1 VSGAGLGHRVAR
13 PRDRAALCRR
23 WLLPCVAALACLAY
37 GAALGGEY
45 VFDDW
50 HSIAANPALQQDLSW
65 WRLLS
70 DPSAFSPGSGR
81 MYRPVLLLSFAA
93 NLAIGE
99 AVALVKAG
107 NVLLHAGVAALLF
120 VWLREVTRR
129 TMAAF
134 AVASLFAVHPLASE
148 AVNLVCARS
157 ELLCALGLLVGL
169 CCHWRW
175 HRRHEPLFL
184 SGTVVGAVLA
194 CGSKETGVLLP
205 GLMLAQA
212 FLLRHERWSGT
223 HWRRAVA
230 GVVPAL
236 AVALGYLVLRKLL
249 LGQVGAS
256 LLGREAGDPML
267 GHGRSLLVQLA
278 TMGTLLPKALLQ
290 AVVPVGLSF
299 DPPVSYRHTFLD
311 PLVLLGWG
319 GLFAGTAAALWRGP
333 TAGQRRLA
341 VTIAWGLSLPWI
353 VIPLNMPMAE
363 HRLYAVMLG
372 LCLLAVALLPR
383 ARAVR
388 RMLPFASVRRL
399 RAAFGVLV
407 LLGIAASAARSLEY
421 RDERILWQ
429 NVAVR
434 EPNSFRAWWGLGS
447 AIWRYGDVAAAIE
460 PLARAHLLCPAHY
473 EVLANYAEALIS
485 LPDSQAQPFRALLVT
500 DMLAARG
507 SEDAWARTLQAQAR
521 LQAGRSTGERE
532 YFEVAE
538 RQALS
543 CLQIA
548 QPKGYVYRLAAAA
561 RRGLGDLEGAL
572 AHLDASIAR
581 GLDHFTVRLDRA
593 AVLRDLGRHA
603 EARRELLQAQQ
614 RAPTEPAVMQALQQ
628 WAQPP
633 R

>member
-1 VSGAGLGHRVAR
+1 VSEAR
-13 PRDRAALCRR
+13 LRDRALLRRR
-23 WLLPCVAALACLAY
+23 WLLAGVIALACLAY
-37 GAALGGEY
+37 GTALCGEY

-81 MYRPVLLLSFAA
+81 MYRPVLLLSLAA
-93 NLAIGE
+93 NLAIGD
-99 AVALVKAG
+99 AVAFVKAG

-120 VWLREVTRR
+120 TWLRAVTRR
-129 TMAAF
+129 TTAAF

-148 AVNLVCARS
+148 AVNLVSARS

-175 HRRHEPLFL
+175 HRSRRPLFL
-184 SGTVVGAVLA
+184 LGTVVGAVLA

-205 GLMLAQA
+205 GLLLAQA
-212 FLLRHERWSGT
+212 FLLRRERWSGT
-223 HWRRAVA
+223 QWRRAVA

-236 AVALGYLVLRKLL
+236 AIALAYLVLRKLL
-249 LGQVGAS
+249 LGQVAPP
-256 LLGREAGDPML
+256 LLGREGGDPML

-290 AVVPVGLSF
+290 TVVPVGLSF
-299 DPPVSYRHTFLD
+299 DPPVTYRHTFLD

-319 GLFAGTAAALWRGP
+319 GLLGATTAALWRGP
-333 TAGQRRLA
+333 TAGRRRLA
-341 VTIAWGLSLPWI
+341 VTIAWSLSLPWI

-363 HRLYAVMLG
+363 HRLYGVMLG

-383 ARAVR
+383 AHLAARK
-388 RMLPFASVRRL
+388 LPFASMRWQH
-399 RAAFGVLV
+399 AAFGGLL
-407 LLGIAASAARSLEY
+407 LLGIGMSAARSLEY
-421 RDERILWQ
+421 RDERILWR
-429 NVAVR
+429 NVVAR

-485 LPDSQAQPFRALLVT
+485 LPDAQAQPFRALLVSDT
-500 DMLAARG
+500 LAARA

-521 LQAGRSTGERE
+521 LQVGRATHERE
-532 YFEVAE
+532 YFEEAE

-548 QPKGYVYRLAAAA
+548 PPKGYVYRLAAEA

-581 GLDHFTVRLDRA
+581 GLDHFTVRLDRVL
-593 AVLRDLGRHA
+593 VLRDLGRDA

-628 WAQPP
+628 WSQPP